1 MITLH
6 DFADKQ
12 FELAAEF
19 AQYVA
24 EHPEVDHLLP
34 ERAQIFFEVDDDPEF
49 NRYSR
54 DMAERQSCEEG
65 VSLVRVRVKG
75 LAPPQGSRLI
85 DPVIEPSPAMT

>member
-1 MITLH
+1 MIAPH

-12 FELAAEF
+12 FELTAEF

-24 EHPEVDHLLP
+24 EHPEVDALLP
-34 ERAQIFFEVDDDPEF
+34 ERSHIFFELDDDPEF

-54 DMAERQSCEEG
+54 DVAERQSREED

-85 DPVIEPSPAMT
+85 DPVIEPSPAIT